1 MNRLDIVILCIV
13 LLYILRGIIRGFVH
27 ELLDFLTVIASL
39 VISVFCVG
47 AVAAWLTKV
56 SHCPLTLSTVIAFM
70 AVYGLIANL
79 LRMIIRFLYRPN
91 RVSFFQRIWG
101 AAAGMMRGIL
111 AAGIFAFL
119 ISRFFA
125 PQKPNWEKEK
135 SLLVEPVG
143 AVAPA
148 VYHAFVAV
156 FPGSEPVFSRMGEG
170 LVYGADRIRD
180 RIHPAVKDE

>member
-1 MNRLDIVILCIV
+1 MNRLDIVILFIV
-13 LLYILRGIIRGFVH
+13 LLYILRGIIRGFIH
-27 ELLDFLTVIASL
+27 ELLDLLTVIASL
-39 VISVFCVG
+39 VISVLCVG
-47 AVAAWLTKV
+47 AVAAWLSRV
-56 SHCPLTLSTVIAFM
+56 SHCPPTFSTLIAFI

-79 LRMIIRFLYRPN
+79 LRMIIRFLHRPN
-91 RVSFFQRIWG
+91 RIPFLQRIWG
-101 AAAGMMRGIL
+101 AAAGTMRGIL

-119 ISRFFA
+119 ITRFYA

-156 FPGSEPVFSRMGEG
+156 FPRSGFVFSRMGEG
-170 LVYGADRIRD
+170 LVDGADRIRD